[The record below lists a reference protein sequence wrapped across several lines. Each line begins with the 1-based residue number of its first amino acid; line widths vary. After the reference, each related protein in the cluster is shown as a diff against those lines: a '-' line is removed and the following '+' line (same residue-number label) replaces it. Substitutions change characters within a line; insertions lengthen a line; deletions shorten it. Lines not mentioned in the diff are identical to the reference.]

1 MIRNGEAQGFL
12 LGCVQEDFLFRII
25 VMYLGIDFLITSH
38 LTPFVIEV
46 NMGLPGGAQEYE
58 LTHQVYLGRSSDI
71 FEKIERTSR
80 EVYGKPFE
88 DYLHGLPFIESLKPF
103 KIWADGMGPFPS
115 TFHPGLRLEDK
126 WIQYQFIHSI
136 IAMPE
141 TMIFD
146 PLHLT
151 EAERFLEQKG
161 TLVLKRRIGRG
172 GRGLQR
178 IKDSHVLLSL
188 KPDPKDCLLQEY
200 IDSHVNGFHF
210 SIRSVAFGGR
220 FMCMYANLS
229 TKSASNHG
237 TLAFVSAGKLFGLVE
252 EDFETK
258 SFNQKS
264 WEAKIWFG
272 ENEPSYLRHNLY
284 EDVVAQTTLQLPVS
298 VLHAIRETSIKIE
311 RHYEALDLISFPK
324 ACFEE

>member
-1 MIRNGEAQGFL
+1 MAKA
-12 LGCVQEDFLFRII
+12 
-25 VMYLGIDFLITSH
+25 MYLGIDFLVTPQ
-38 LTPFVIEV
+38 LVPFVVEV
-46 NMGLPGGAQEYE
+46 NVGLPGGAQEYE
-58 LTHQVYLGRSSDI
+58 LTHRVFQGKPSGI

-88 DYLHGLPFIESLKPF
+88 DYLHSLPFIQSLKPF
-103 KIWADGMGPFPS
+103 KIWMDGMGLFPS
-115 TFHPGLRLEDK
+115 AFHPGLRLEDK
-126 WIQYQFIHSI
+126 WIQYRLIHPM

-146 PLHLT
+146 PRHLP
-151 EAERFLEQKG
+151 EAERFLEQEG
-161 TLVLKRRIGRG
+161 TLVLKRRLGRG

-178 IKDSHVLLSL
+178 ISGSKAFMIGN
-188 KPDPKDCLLQEY
+188 PDWKDCLLQKYVEST
-200 IDSHVNGFHF
+200 IDGFHF

-229 TKSASNHG
+229 TSSASNHG
-237 TLAFVSAGKLFGLVE
+237 TLVFVSPNKSFGLARK
-252 EDFETK
+252 DFRTV

-272 ENEPSYLRHNLY
+272 ETEPPYLRHNLY
-284 EDVVAQTTLQLPVS
+284 EDVVGQTTLQVPAS
-298 VLHAIRETSIKIE
+298 VLDVIRETSIKIE
-311 RHYEALDLISFPK
+311 RFYEALDLFRLPK

>member
-1 MIRNGEAQGFL
+1 
-12 LGCVQEDFLFRII
+12 
-25 VMYLGIDFLITSH
+25 MYLGIDFLVTPH
-38 LTPFVIEV
+38 LTPFVVEINV
-46 NMGLPGGAQEYE
+46 GLPGGAQEYE
-58 LTHQVYLGRSSDI
+58 LTHQVYLGRSSGI

-80 EVYGKPFE
+80 EVYGKSFQN
-88 DYLHGLPFIESLKPF
+88 YLHYLPFIESLKPF
-103 KIWADGMGPFPS
+103 KIWMDGMGPFPS

-126 WIQYQFIHSI
+126 WIQYQLIHAM

-146 PLHLT
+146 PFHLL

-161 TLVLKRRIGRG
+161 ALVLKRRLGRG
-172 GRGLQR
+172 GRGLQK
-178 IKDSHVLLSL
+178 ITDSQALLSV
-188 KPDPKDCLLQEY
+188 KPKDCLLQEY
-200 IDSHVNGFHF
+200 VESTIDGFHF

-229 TKSASNHG
+229 TRSVSNHG
-237 TLAFVSAGKLFGLVE
+237 TLISVFPGESFGLAE
-252 EDFETK
+252 RDFRTE

-272 ENEPSYLRHNLY
+272 ENDPPCLRHNLY
-284 EDVVAQTTLQLPVS
+284 EDVVAQTTFHLPGS
-298 VLHAIRETSIKIE
+298 SLDAIRETSIRIE
-311 RHYEALDLISFPK
+311 RLYEALDLSILQR

>member
-1 MIRNGEAQGFL
+1 MAKA
-12 LGCVQEDFLFRII
+12 
-25 VMYLGIDFLITSH
+25 MYLGIDFLVTPH
-38 LTPFVIEV
+38 LTPFVVEV
-46 NMGLPGGAQEYE
+46 NVGLPGGAQEYE
-58 LTHQVYLGRSSDI
+58 FTHQVYLGKSSGI

-80 EVYGKPFE
+80 EVYGKPFH
-88 DYLHGLPFIESLKPF
+88 DYLHDLPFIESLKPF
-103 KIWADGMGPFPS
+103 KIWMDGMGPFPS

-126 WIQYQFIHSI
+126 WIQYQLIHSI

-146 PLHLT
+146 PLHLR
-151 EAERFLEQKG
+151 EAERFLEHKG
-161 TLVLKRRIGRG
+161 AIVLKRRLGRG

-178 IKDSHVLLSL
+178 ITDSQTLLSV
-188 KPDPKDCLLQEY
+188 KPKDCLLQEY
-200 IDSHVNGFHF
+200 IESTVDRFNF

-229 TKSASNHG
+229 TRPASNHG
-237 TLAFVSAGKLFGLVE
+237 ILVFVSPGKSFGLAE
-252 EDFETK
+252 KDFRTE

-272 ENEPSYLRHNLY
+272 ENDPTYLRHNLY
-284 EDVVAQTTLQLPVS
+284 EDVVAQTTLYLPGS
-298 VLHAIRETSIKIE
+298 ALDAIRETSIRVE
-311 RHYEALDLISFPK
+311 RFYDALDLFSPPK